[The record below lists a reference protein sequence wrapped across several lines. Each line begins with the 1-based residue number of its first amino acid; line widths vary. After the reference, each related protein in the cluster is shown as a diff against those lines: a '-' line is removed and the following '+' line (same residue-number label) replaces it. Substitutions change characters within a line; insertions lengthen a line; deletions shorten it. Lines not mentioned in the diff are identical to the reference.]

1 VVTVQS
7 TYLNGSTQVN
17 QSTQVDGPSTQE
29 ESEAFETCAAALRS
43 LGSRRDSA
51 LRATERGFAKLRAAG
66 QPIGEEAL
74 IKAALCSPR

>member
-1 VVTVQS
+1 LARGRAQALPAPETV
-7 TYLNGSTQVN
+7 
-17 QSTQVDGPSTQE
+17 
-29 ESEAFETCAAALRS
+29 FETCAAALRS

-74 IKAALCSPR
+74 IKAALARSPR